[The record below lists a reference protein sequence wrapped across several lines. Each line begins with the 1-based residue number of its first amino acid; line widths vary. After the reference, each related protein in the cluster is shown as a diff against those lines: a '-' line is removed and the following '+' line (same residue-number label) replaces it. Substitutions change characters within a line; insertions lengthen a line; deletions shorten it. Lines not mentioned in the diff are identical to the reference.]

1 MTLLL
6 VVYTAWTCPGGLLA
20 GFWPAAA
27 KPLVCSARPAVEAYD
42 PARAA
47 AARRR
52 VVDLGQPAQIYA
64 AKGAVI
70 GPPLVDW
77 KTVADIKETP

>member
-1 MTLLL
+1 MLL

-27 KPLVCSARPAVEAYD
+27 KPLVCSARPAIEAYD

-52 VVDLGQPAQIYA
+52 VVDLGPPAQLYA
-64 AKGAVI
+64 LTQGVKI

-77 KTVADIKETP
+77 ATTAVFKETK